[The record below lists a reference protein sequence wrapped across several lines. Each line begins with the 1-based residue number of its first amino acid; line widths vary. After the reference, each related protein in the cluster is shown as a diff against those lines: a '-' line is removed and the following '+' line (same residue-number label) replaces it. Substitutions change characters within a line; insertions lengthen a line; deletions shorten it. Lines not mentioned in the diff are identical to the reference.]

1 LQVDPAKLIDAIAG
15 CLIDNVQ
22 ELTELDAAIG
32 DADHGLN
39 MRKGGEALRAEMA
52 AFKSATLPEA
62 LQLAG
67 NILATTV
74 GGAAGPLYGSLLMTM
89 GKSIGPD
96 PDLADVSKALA
107 AGVEAME
114 RLGKAEAGQKT
125 MLDVWKPV
133 SRLVAREG
141 ATVQSV
147 RTLAR
152 EAAVA
157 TIPMEA
163 RRGRASYLGERS
175 RGHMD
180 PGARSSELL
189 ILAVADALEL
199 EP

>member
-1 LQVDPAKLIDAIAG
+1 LQVYPAKLIDAIAG

-39 MRKGGEALRAEMA
+39 MRKGGEALRAEME
-52 AFKSATLPEA
+52 AFEAATLPEA

-141 ATVQSV
+141 ATVQSIQA
-147 RTLAR
+147 LAR

-189 ILAVADALEL
+189 ILAVTDALEL

>member
-1 LQVDPAKLIDAIAG
+1 LQVYPAKLIDAIAG

-39 MRKGGEALRAEMA
+39 MRKGGEALRAEMTTFEA
-52 AFKSATLPEA
+52 ATLPEA

-141 ATVQSV
+141 ATVQSIQA
-147 RTLAR
+147 LAR

-189 ILAVADALEL
+189 ILAVTDALEL

>member
-1 LQVDPAKLIDAIAG
+1 LHIDPAKLIDAIAD
-15 CLIDNVQ
+15 CMIENMQ

-52 AFKSATLPEA
+52 AFKAASLPQA

-96 PDLADVSKALA
+96 PDLGEVGRALA

-114 RLGKAEAGQKT
+114 RLGKVEAGQKT

-141 ATVQSV
+141 ATVQNV
-147 RTLAR
+147 RALAR

-163 RRGRASYLGERS
+163 QRGRASYLGERS

-189 ILAVADALEL
+189 ILAVTGALEF

>member
-1 LQVDPAKLIDAIAG
+1 MQVDPARLIDAIAG
-15 CLIDNVQ
+15 CMIENMQ

-52 AFKSATLPEA
+52 AFRAASLPQA

-67 NILATTV
+67 KILATSV

-96 PDLADVSKALA
+96 PDLEEVRKALA

-114 RLGKAEAGQKT
+114 RLGKVEPGQKT

-133 SRLVAREG
+133 SQLIAREG
-141 ATVQSV
+141 TTVQSIKA
-147 RTLAR
+147 LAR

-189 ILAVADALEL
+189 ILAVTDALEF
-199 EP
+199 EQ